1 VCRRV
6 YRREYSRMHRHLY
19 NQDTLTGQGEAC
31 MCYTLVQVPLQMQMR
46 LARKE
51 VQATAELL

>member
-1 VCRRV
+1 V